1 MTTTSR
7 IDRQPSK
14 LDYASPTQ
22 FKFSI
27 LKLPKV
33 EFFGTSVNL
42 PGINLNTTTQQT
54 PLKDIPVPG
63 EKLTF
68 ADLEMSFMVDENLE
82 NYREIHGWLTG
93 IGFPRDTKQF
103 TELSKSGKDRF
114 PIQGKDTTLTVPGDG
129 ARLKEGD
136 TAVPLGPVFSDATLN
151 ILTSKNNA
159 NIEVR
164 FQNVFPMSLSG
175 LNFNQ
180 QAEDVDYLS
189 ATVVFK
195 YTIYEFATKGA
206 SRTTET
212 VS

>member
-1 MTTTSR
+1 MTTTSKL
-7 IDRQPSK
+7 DRQPSK

-22 FKFSI
+22 FKFQI

-33 EFFGTSVNL
+33 EFFGTAVNL
-42 PGINLNTTTQQT
+42 PGVELNSISQQT

-68 ADLEMSFMVDENLE
+68 GDLEMSFMIDENLE

-93 IGFPRDTKQF
+93 IGFPKDRSQF
-103 TELSKSGKDRF
+103 TELVRSGKDRF
-114 PIQGKDTTLTVPGDG
+114 PIQGKDTTLSLPGDG

-136 TAVPLGPVFSDATLN
+136 AAVPLGPVFSDATLN

-164 FQNVFPMSLSG
+164 FSDTFPSALSG
-175 LNFNQ
+175 LQYDQ
-180 QAEDVDYLS
+180 QATDVDYLT
-189 ATVVFK
+189 ATVTFK
-195 YTIYEFATKGA
+195 YKIYEFATKGA

-212 VS
+212 DS

>member
-1 MTTTSR
+1 M
-7 IDRQPSK
+7 
-14 LDYASPTQ
+14 
-22 FKFSI
+22 
-27 LKLPKV
+27 
-33 EFFGTSVNL
+33 EFFGTAVNL
-42 PGINLNTTTQQT
+42 PGVELNSTTQQS
-54 PLKDIPVPG
+54 PLKDIPLPG

-93 IGFPRDTKQF
+93 IGFPRDRSQF
-103 TELSKSGKDRF
+103 TELVKSGKDRF
-114 PIQGKDTTLTVPGDG
+114 PIQGKDTTLTLPGDG

-136 TAVPLGPVFSDATLN
+136 AAVPLGPIFSDATLN

-164 FQNVFPMSLSG
+164 FSDVFPVSLSA

-180 QAEDVDYLS
+180 QAADVEYLTAS
-189 ATVVFK
+189 VVFK
-195 YTIYEFATKGA
+195 YKIYEFATKGA